1 MAREKLT
8 PKQEAFVS
16 AYLQTGSATA
26 AYRRAYDAS
35 KMTSGAIEVEGK
47 RLLKHP
53 LITLRLRAAQERVAA
68 KSEVTA
74 AKILD
79 ELREAWA
86 LARDKGQ
93 PSAMVAASM
102 GRPKVAGLISDKK
115 EVEQSG
121 DFIKNMS
128 DEELVEF
135 IRTEA
140 AEVLPA
146 LEARKAPP
154 LRERH

>member
-1 MAREKLT
+1 MKTWRSLRST
-8 PKQEAFVS
+8 PSHLRLRLPTDGERDE
-16 AYLQTGSATA
+16 

-53 LITLRLRAAQERVAA
+53 LITLRLQAAQERAAA
-68 KSEVTA
+68 KAEVTS

-93 PSAMVAASM
+93 PPAMVAALDGASQ
-102 GRPKVAGLISDKK
+102 GGGANCRKKK
-115 EVEQSG
+115 EQPG
-121 DFIKNMS
+121 DFIKDMS
-128 DEELVEF
+128 DEELADF

-140 AEVLPA
+140 ADVLEG
-146 LEARKAPP
+146 LEKRKAPP
-154 LRERH
+154 MRERH

>member
-1 MAREKLT
+1 
-8 PKQEAFVS
+8 
-16 AYLQTGSATA
+16 
-26 AYRRAYDAS
+26 
-35 KMTSGAIEVEGK
+35 MTSGAIEVEGK
-47 RLLKHP
+47 RLLNHP
-53 LITLRLRAAQERVAA
+53 LITLRLQAAQERVAA
-68 KSEVTA
+68 KAEVTA

-102 GRPKVAGLISDKK
+102 GRAKVAGLIAEKK
-115 EVEQSG
+115 EVEQPG
-121 DFIKNMS
+121 DFIKDMS
-128 DEELVEF
+128 DEELADF

-146 LEARKAPP
+146 LDARKAGPS
-154 LRERH
+154 RTRH

>member
-8 PKQEAFVS
+8 PKQEAFVC
-16 AYLQTGSATA
+16 AYLETGSATE

-53 LITLRLRAAQERVAA
+53 LITLRLQAAQERVAA
-68 KSEVTA
+68 KAEVTA

-102 GRPKVAGLISDKK
+102 GRAKVAGLIAEKK
-115 EVEQSG
+115 DVEQPNG
-121 DFIKNMS
+121 FDDMS
-128 DEELVEF
+128 DEELAEF
-135 IRTEA
+135 IRTNA
-140 AEVLPA
+140 ADVLEG
-146 LEARKAPP
+146 LDKRNAPP
-154 LRERH
+154 LRKRH

>member
-1 MAREKLT
+1 MSKEKLT
-8 PKQEAFVS
+8 PKQEAFIS
-16 AYLQTGSATA
+16 AYLETGCATE
-26 AYRRAYDAS
+26 AYRRDYDTNR
-35 KMTSGAIEVEGK
+35 MTSGAIEVEGK

-68 KSEVTA
+68 KAEVTA

-86 LARDKGQ
+86 LARDRGQ

-102 GRPKVAGLISDKK
+102 GRAKVAGLIAEKNDA
-115 EVEQSG
+115 EQPNG
-121 DFIKNMS
+121 FDDMS
-128 DEELVEF
+128 DEELAQF

-140 AEVLPA
+140 ADLLPQ
-146 LEARKAPP
+146 LDERKAPA
-154 LRERH
+154 RRMRH

>member
-8 PKQEAFVS
+8 PKQAAFAS
-16 AYLQTGSATA
+16 AYLETGSATE
-26 AYRRAYDAS
+26 AYRRAYDTS
-35 KMTSGAIEVEGK
+35 RTTSGAIEVEGK

-68 KSEVTA
+68 KAEVTA

-86 LARDKGQ
+86 LARDRGQ

-102 GRPKVAGLISDKK
+102 GRAKVAGLIAEKK
-115 EVEQSG
+115 DVEQPSG
-121 DFIKNMS
+121 SMTCRMRSWRSLSVPTRPMS
-128 DEELVEF
+128 WKGLTSAT
-135 IRTEA
+135 RR
-140 AEVLPA
+140 P
-146 LEARKAPP
+146 
-154 LRERH
+154 